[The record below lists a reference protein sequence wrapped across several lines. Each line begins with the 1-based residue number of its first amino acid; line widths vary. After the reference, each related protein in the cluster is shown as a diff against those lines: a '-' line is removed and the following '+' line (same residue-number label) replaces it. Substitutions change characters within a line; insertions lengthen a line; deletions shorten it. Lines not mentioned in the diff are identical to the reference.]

1 MVGAI
6 GQGCANFENH
16 FQPVPQVT
24 HNANGD
30 DSLAA
35 VGNRPQLAEN
45 GGLLGGEGS
54 ANAAAEIAPGS
65 PQTAPGD
72 TSPAPAVGE
81 DFHTILGASL
91 DGVGLPGLPAGGG
104 LGGTLDAERLGDNA
118 GQLPPADR
126 AGVAGAAGVGGGQ
139 VLSQPEPLSTHSDAA
154 DLQQAAADVAQ
165 TECSAWPKLS
175 AQPVAQVTD
184 LTRYK
189 EKLTV
194 EPFNR
199 SKWKRSRVRKGWL
212 IRRYP
217 GYNIAET
224 EYGIS
229 YLWVLSRKPDR
240 TSADNSA
247 FPLAG
252 YFNWKSLEQSGLLA
266 KEKQIGNRKSYAG

>member
-1 MVGAI
+1 MGAI
-6 GQGCANFENH
+6 GQGRANFENH
-16 FQPVPQVT
+16 FQPVPQEES
-24 HNANGD
+24 NANGD

-35 VGNRPQLAEN
+35 VGNRPQSAEN
-45 GGLLGGEGS
+45 GGLLGGEG
-54 ANAAAEIAPGS
+54 ATETPPAS
-65 PQTAPGD
+65 PA
-72 TSPAPAVGE
+72 PAPAVGE
-81 DFHTILGASL
+81 NFHTILGASP
-91 DGVGLPGLPAGGG
+91 DGVGVPGLSLGGGSGGALGAGG
-104 LGGTLDAERLGDNA
+104 LGDNA

-126 AGVAGAAGVGGGQ
+126 AGVVGAAGVGGGQ

-154 DLQQAAADVAQ
+154 DLQQTVADIAQ

-175 AQPVAQVTD
+175 AQPIAQVTD